1 MTNPTSCCFT
11 GHRPEKLPWRND
23 ERDPRCL
30 RLKEEIYDAA
40 RAVYES
46 GIRHFICGM
55 AKGCDMYF
63 AEAVIA
69 LRDEVPGVTLEAAIP
84 YDGQAR
90 EWRDGDR
97 ERYYYIAHQCDVE
110 TVLQRDYT
118 EDCMWR
124 RNRYMVDNSSVLIA
138 AYDGTPGGTMQT
150 MNYAARMGLEIIRLP
165 IPND

>member
-84 YDGQAR
+84 YDGQPER
-90 EWRDGDR
+90 WPRVWR
-97 ERYYYIAHQCDVE
+97 ERYYRLAEECDKL
-110 TVLQRDYT
+110 TVLHRSYT
-118 EDCMWR
+118 PDCMMD
-124 RNRYMVDNSSVLIA
+124 RNRYMVDHSQVVVAVYNGSA
-138 AYDGTPGGTMQT
+138 GGTRST
-150 MNYAARMGLEIIRLP
+150 MLYAMRTGRQIIELP
-165 IPND
+165 VER